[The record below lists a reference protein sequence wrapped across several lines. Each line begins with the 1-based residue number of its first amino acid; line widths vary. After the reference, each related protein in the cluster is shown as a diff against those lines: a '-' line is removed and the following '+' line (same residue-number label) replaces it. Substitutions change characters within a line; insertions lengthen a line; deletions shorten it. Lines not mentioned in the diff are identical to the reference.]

1 MDNKHN
7 SDISADELLA
17 QLKANMAEGEAEEK
31 SGVGKKYKFRRSGKI
46 TASVSEEDIKEHVAE
61 NDGYIFESP
70 VPKSE
75 IEDLNIDELMKKYL
89 PEEDYKRMT
98 ERAENVE
105 IEEEF
110 VQTLSSIEIPEEIS
124 EGSTAEPDI
133 EDAKGFTAPDE
144 ELYNRLSE
152 GGKVCDV
159 PELDGIEKYDSM
171 ADTMQAP
178 LRPMT
183 DIEKTIAYVSDDDEG
198 GFMSVREILA
208 AQNAPI
214 IDEEKEET
222 EVMPGG
228 DTVAI
233 DLSNTVEISFNLD
246 EQDDESD
253 TLTFTAISD
262 AIRNSAEDYDD
273 GLDDFVLT
281 ERSGEEILDE
291 EEAEAVEE
299 TVATEEVEEAEKETE
314 AFEEVENE
322 IIEETEPVIEEET
335 EEEAEPEAEEMRDSD
350 ISSLEDIF
358 SDDDLSLDESVFD
371 DVYGTSTPTES
382 RAEAVKEAEAEKAI
396 EEAPDEEL
404 FDEAADEALE
414 EFSDVPELD
423 EDELEELEALDGF
436 VEEAAE
442 AVEEA
447 PQAEADAEVEPE
459 SEPSESGSL
468 VPPELDRYS
477 EFAGEFDEN
486 SFDEIDANLMVAF
499 GMDEELDAAIGKE
512 SADKL
517 RTSTDELI
525 PDEEPVKEKP
535 KLEEENEPIKEFV
548 SPSEIK
554 GIFENYKTEYG
565 KSAIKLFVLAAISI
579 LLFFYENIGIFGGK
593 PLDVFNPEFY
603 PIIHV
608 MTGFQLLII
617 GFAVLYK
624 EVVTGFKNL
633 VNKRVTVESILPVML
648 GVSAIYSLT
657 ACFFGAGSAIVGF
670 NFPMALALLIF
681 AFGRRL
687 DLRRELM
694 TFRIISSKRSKFA
707 LEKLDIIDA
716 ELETKAFDKFLPS
729 QPDIFRINKTAFI
742 DGYFRRTNEY
752 SSVKSVLN
760 AFIPATLVAFVAG
773 IIVGAFVN
781 KDFAT
786 AVSTGYAAFAF
797 TLPVTAFFAFS
808 LPMFRASKVSYD
820 DGSAI
825 VGESAIDEYT
835 SASSISFDDREVF
848 PTAGVKLRSIKVFGS
863 GRLDT
868 AIYYMASVYSCVGGP
883 LSDVL
888 NVATADIGRSQN
900 IEVISIDADGIET
913 VVDGHHLYAGKADYL
928 RHNGYLPVADP
939 ADEEVE
945 GGDISILFLVCDD
958 EVVAK
963 FYVRYRI
970 DPEFEATL
978 KNLYKSGICVGIK
991 TIDPNINDEMLST
1004 RIRLTKYPV
1013 RVLKYDDLG
1022 DRSRGSDR
1030 TDSGIVSKK
1039 SVKALLRA
1047 FTLCD
1052 KTKHVTKTNVMITTL
1067 SILGGIAITAAVA
1080 FLGSIAAISSV
1091 YVALYQLFWLASVY
1105 LISRFLLM

>member
-7 SDISADELLA
+7 SDISAEELLA
-17 QLKANMAEGEAEEK
+17 QLKANMAEGDVTEQN
-31 SGVGKKYKFRRSGKI
+31 STGKKYKFRRSGKI
-46 TASVSEEDIKEHVAE
+46 TASVSDEDVKAHIPE
-61 NDGYIFESP
+61 DDYIFESP
-70 VPKSE
+70 VPKSD
-75 IEDLNIDELMKKYL
+75 IEDLDIDELMKKYL

-98 ERAENVE
+98 ERSESIE

-110 VQTLSSIEIPEEIS
+110 VQTLSSIEIPDEMTER
-124 EGSTAEPDI
+124 STAEPDI

-159 PELDGIEKYDSM
+159 PELDGLDKYDSM

-183 DIEKTIAYVSDDDEG
+183 DIEKTIAYASDDDEG

-208 AQNAPI
+208 AQNLPI
-214 IDEEKEET
+214 EDEKEEPVSSDET
-222 EVMPGG
+222 
-228 DTVAI
+228 AAF

-246 EQDDESD
+246 DSEEDESD
-253 TLTFTAISD
+253 TLTFTAIRN
-262 AIRNSAEDYDD
+262 AIQNSNEDYDD
-273 GLDDFVLT
+273 GLADFLVDEYDDEYV
-281 ERSGEEILDE
+281 E
-291 EEAEAVEE
+291 EEAIEEAEEVEEVEEVEEIAEAIEETEAVEE
-299 TVATEEVEEAEKETE
+299 EES
-314 AFEEVENE
+314 
-322 IIEETEPVIEEET
+322 
-335 EEEAEPEAEEMRDSD
+335 EAEETAARDTD

-371 DVYGTSTPTES
+371 DVYGTSPSNETEEEATEEEITDEEITEEEA
-382 RAEAVKEAEAEKAI
+382 AEEAPVEEIFA
-396 EEAPDEEL
+396 EAPDEEL
-404 FDEAADEALE
+404 FDEAKEEELEEIEEAEEADELEALE
-414 EFSDVPELD
+414 EHSSVSELEKLD
-423 EDELEELEALDGF
+423 GVGEETEIANEPAEDEA
-436 VEEAAE
+436 
-442 AVEEA
+442 
-447 PQAEADAEVEPE
+447 
-459 SEPSESGSL
+459 L
-468 VPPELDRYS
+468 VPTEFDRYS

-517 RTSTDELI
+517 RSSTDELI
-525 PDEEPVKEKP
+525 PDEEPEKEKH
-535 KLEEENEPIKEFV
+535 KAEEVKEPIKEFV
-548 SPSEIK
+548 SPTEIK
-554 GIFENYKTEYG
+554 GIFENYKAEYG

-579 LLFFYENIGIFGGK
+579 VLFFYENIGIFGGK
-593 PLDVFNPEFY
+593 QIDVFNPEFY

-624 EVVTGFKNL
+624 EVIVGFKNF
-633 VNKRVTVESILPVML
+633 VNKKVTVESVLPVML
-648 GVSAIYSLT
+648 GISAIYSLT
-657 ACFFGAGSAIVGF
+657 ACFFGSGSTIVGF
-670 NFPMALALLIF
+670 NFPMALALLF
-681 AFGRRL
+681 YAFGRRL

-716 ELETKAFDKFLPS
+716 ELETKAFDKFLPN

-742 DGYFRRTNEY
+742 DGYFRRTGEY
-752 SSVKSVLN
+752 SSAKNVLN
-760 AFIPATLVAFVAG
+760 AFIPATVVAFIAG
-773 IIVGAFVN
+773 IMVGAFVH

-786 AVSTGYAAFAF
+786 AMSTGYAAFAF
-797 TLPVTAFFAFS
+797 ALPATAFFAFS
-808 LPMFRASKVSYD
+808 LPMFRASKVCYD

-868 AIYYMASVYSCVGGP
+868 AIYYMASVYSCIGGP

-939 ADEEVE
+939 EDEEVE

-1013 RVLKYDDLG
+1013 RVLKYDDLS

-1047 FTLCD
+1047 FTMCD
-1052 KTKHVTKTNVMITTL
+1052 KTQHVTKTNLMIATL
-1067 SILGGIAITAAVA
+1067 SIIGGIAITAAVA

-1091 YVALYQLFWLASVY
+1091 YVALYQIFWLASVY

>member
-17 QLKANMAEGEAEEK
+17 QLKANMAESETEKK
-31 SGVGKKYKFRRSGKI
+31 SGAVKKYKFRRSGKI
-46 TASVSEEDIKEHVAE
+46 TASVSEEDIKAHMPD
-61 NDGYIFESP
+61 NSDYRFESP
-70 VPKSE
+70 VPKSD
-75 IEDLNIDELMKKYL
+75 IEDLDIDELMKKYL

-98 ERAENVE
+98 EKSESAE

-110 VQTLSSIEIPEEIS
+110 VQTLSSIDIPEDITER
-124 EGSTAEPDI
+124 STAEPDA
-133 EDAKGFTAPDE
+133 EDVKNFTAPDE

-159 PELDGIEKYDSM
+159 PELDGADTYDSM
-171 ADTMQAP
+171 ADTMPAP

-183 DIEKTIAYVSDDDEG
+183 DIEKTIAYVSDDEEG

-208 AQNAPI
+208 AQNAPEEDE
-214 IDEEKEET
+214 DEEQSA
-222 EVMPGG
+222 PSG
-228 DTVAI
+228 DTVAVN
-233 DLSNTVEISFNLD
+233 LSNTVEIGFNLD
-246 EQDDESD
+246 GSDDNDGD
-253 TLTFTAISD
+253 TLTFTAIND
-262 AIRNSAEDYDD
+262 AIISSEDEDE
-273 GLDDFVLT
+273 DDFD
-281 ERSGEEILDE
+281 EIIVTNHSIDAEPAE
-291 EEAEAVEE
+291 EES
-299 TVATEEVEEAEKETE
+299 
-314 AFEEVENE
+314 
-322 IIEETEPVIEEET
+322 EEE
-335 EEEAEPEAEEMRDSD
+335 EDARDTD
-350 ISSLEDIF
+350 ISSLEEIF
-358 SDDDLSLDESVFD
+358 SDDGLALDESVFD
-371 DVYGTSTPTES
+371 DVYCASAES
-382 RAEAVKEAEAEKAI
+382 ECKEDVY
-396 EEAPDEEL
+396 EEAPEKAFEEV
-404 FDEAADEALE
+404 E
-414 EFSDVPELD
+414 EIE
-423 EDELEELEALDGF
+423 EIEETEETEEIDELEELDAVSELEMLD
-436 VEEAAE
+436 E
-442 AVEEA
+442 AVPEIEEETE
-447 PQAEADAEVEPE
+447 AEAEVETASATADE
-459 SEPSESGSL
+459 EAL
-468 VPPELDRYS
+468 VPTEIDKYS

-486 SFDEIDANLMVAF
+486 GFDEIDANLMVAF

-512 SADKL
+512 TADKL
-517 RTSTDELI
+517 RSDADDLI
-525 PDEEPVKEKP
+525 SDEEPEKEKP
-535 KLEEENEPIKEFV
+535 KAEEIKEPIKEFV
-548 SPSEIK
+548 SPTEIK
-554 GIFENYKTEYG
+554 GIFENYKAEYG
-565 KSAIKLFVLAAISI
+565 KSAIKLFALAAISI
-579 LLFFYENIGIFGGK
+579 VLFFYENIGIFGGK

-603 PIIHV
+603 PVVHI

-624 EVVTGFKNL
+624 EVILGFKNL
-633 VNKRVTVESILPVML
+633 INKRVTVESILPVML
-648 GVSAIYSLT
+648 GISALYSVI
-657 ACFFGAGSAIVGF
+657 ACFFGAGSTIVGF
-670 NFPMALALLIF
+670 NFPMSLALLFF
-681 AFGRRL
+681 AFGKRL
-687 DLRRELM
+687 DLRREIM

-716 ELETKAFDKFLPS
+716 ELETKAFDKFLPN

-742 DGYFRRTNEY
+742 DGYFRRTGEY
-752 SSVKSVLN
+752 SSVKNMLN
-760 AFIPATLVAFVAG
+760 AFIPATLIAFVAG

-781 KDFAT
+781 KDFA
-786 AVSTGYAAFAF
+786 AAMSTGYAAFAF
-797 TLPVTAFFAFS
+797 ALPATAFFAFS

-825 VGESAIDEYT
+825 VGEGALDEYT

-868 AIYYMASVYSCVGGP
+868 AIYYMASVYSCIGGP

-939 ADEEVE
+939 EDEEIE

-991 TIDPNINDEMLST
+991 TVDPNINDEMLST

-1013 RVLKYDDLG
+1013 RVLKYDDLN

-1047 FTLCD
+1047 FTMCD
-1052 KTKHVTKTNVMITTL
+1052 KTKHVTKTNLMISAL
-1067 SILGGIAITAAVA
+1067 SIIGGIAITGAVA
-1080 FLGSIAAISSV
+1080 FLGSIMAISSV